1 MTHFDPEPHT
11 GDLATPAPD
20 DSAEGLIGPEFVAE
34 VADAVAAADG
44 DEVRRLAG
52 ELHEAD
58 LATLIENLPVEARPK
73 LVELMGRDFD
83 FAALTEVDTN
93 IRDQIIEELPTQTF
107 AEGVSE
113 LEADDALL
121 LLEDLPLQEQS
132 EILQAMPAVE
142 RVALQRSLEYPE
154 NSAGRLMQTTLV
166 TAPPFWTAG
175 QMIDFLRDA
184 SEEDLPESFFEIF
197 VVDPAHRLHRQCVP
211 RSVAARQ
218 RARPARRYSR

>member
-1 MTHFDPEPHT
+1 MTHFDPEPHK
-11 GDLATPAPD
+11 GDLAEVA
-20 DSAEGLIGPEFVAE
+20 AEESEAGVVRPEFLAE
-34 VADAVAAADG
+34 VADAVAAEDQ

-58 LATLIENLPVEARPK
+58 LATLIENLPGEARPK
-73 LVELMGRDFD
+73 LVELMGSDFD

-93 IRDQIIEELPTQTF
+93 IRDQIMEELPTQTV

-121 LLEDLPLQEQS
+121 LIEDLPPQEQS

-184 SEEDLPESFFEIF
+184 PEQDLPEFSSRFSSSI
-197 VVDPAHRLHRQCVP
+197 
-211 RSVAARQ
+211 
-218 RARPARRYSR
+218 RRTG